1 MSGHSKWHSIKH
13 KKGAIDA
20 KRGRMFTKLIKE
32 ITIAARIGGG
42 DAEGNPRLR
51 KAGSDAK
58 EVNMPA
64 DNIKRAI
71 QKGTGELEGGQLEEL
86 QYEGYGPGGV
96 AMIVEVVTDNRN
108 RTVSEIRHVFSK
120 NGGNMGEA
128 GSVAWMFSKKGYIA
142 IDKSK
147 GDEETLMTLAIDA
160 GADDFASDESNYEI
174 YTSPEAFEKVLNS
187 IKAKGIQPQ
196 TAEISMIPQN
206 YVKVEGKT
214 AQQLVKLMEALE
226 EHDDVQ
232 HVYANFDI
240 EESELAQ
247 AVSLRNS
254 VSRHRLRIPSHRL
267 RRHRQRWRRF
277 CFCLLRRNPF
287 EAVGPAAR
295 SSQMHPRRHY

>member
-20 KRGRMFTKLIKE
+20 KRGRMFTKVIKE

-42 DAEGNPRLR
+42 DPDGNPRLR
-51 KAGSDAK
+51 KAVADAK
-58 EVNMPA
+58 ELNMPA

-71 QKGTGELEGGQLEEL
+71 QKGTGELEGGQLDEL

-96 AMIVEVVTDNRN
+96 AMIVDVVTDNRN

-120 NGGNMGEA
+120 NGGNMGES
-128 GSVAWMFSKKGYIA
+128 GSVSWMFHKKGYIA

-160 GADDFASDESNYEI
+160 GADDFTSEESNYEI
-174 YTSPEAFEKVLNS
+174 YTAPDAFDKVLTAV
-187 IKAKGIQPQ
+187 KAKNIQPE

-206 YVKVEGKT
+206 YIKVEGKT
-214 AQQLVKLMEALE
+214 AQQVVKLMEALD

-240 EESELAQ
+240 EESELAE
-247 AVSLRNS
+247 AVS
-254 VSRHRLRIPSHRL
+254 
-267 RRHRQRWRRF
+267 
-277 CFCLLRRNPF
+277 
-287 EAVGPAAR
+287 
-295 SSQMHPRRHY
+295 

>member
-13 KKGAIDA
+13 KKGALDA
-20 KRGRMFTKLIKE
+20 KRGRMFTKVIKE

-51 KAGSDAK
+51 KAIADAK
-58 EVNMPA
+58 ELNMPA
-64 DNIKRAI
+64 DNIKRAV

-96 AMIVEVVTDNRN
+96 ALIVEVVTDNRN

-120 NGGNMGEA
+120 NGGNMGDS
-128 GSVAWMFSKKGYIA
+128 GSVAWMFNKKGYIA
-142 IDKSK
+142 IEKSK

-174 YTSPEAFEKVLNS
+174 YTTPANFDKVLDA
-187 IKAKGIQPQ
+187 IKAKGITPE
-196 TAEISMIPQN
+196 TAEVSMIPQN
-206 YVKVEGKT
+206 SVKIEGKT
-214 AQQLVKLMEALE
+214 AQQMIKLMEAME

-240 EESELAQ
+240 AESELSE
-247 AVSLRNS
+247 AVS
-254 VSRHRLRIPSHRL
+254 
-267 RRHRQRWRRF
+267 
-277 CFCLLRRNPF
+277 
-287 EAVGPAAR
+287 
-295 SSQMHPRRHY
+295 

>member
-42 DAEGNPRLR
+42 DPEGNPRLR
-51 KAGSDAK
+51 KAVGDAK

-108 RTVSEIRHVFSK
+108 RTLSEIRHVFSK

-147 GDEETLMTLAIDA
+147 GDEDTLMTLAIDA
-160 GADDFASDESNYEI
+160 GADDFASEESNYEI
-174 YTSPEAFEKVLNS
+174 YTAPDAFDKVLS
-187 IKAKGIQPQ
+187 ALKAKGIQPE
-196 TAEISMIPQN
+196 TSEISMIPQN
-206 YVKVEGKT
+206 YIKVEGKT
-214 AQQLVKLMEALE
+214 AQQLVKLMEAME

-240 EESELAQ
+240 EESELAE
-247 AVSLRNS
+247 AVS
-254 VSRHRLRIPSHRL
+254 
-267 RRHRQRWRRF
+267 
-277 CFCLLRRNPF
+277 
-287 EAVGPAAR
+287 
-295 SSQMHPRRHY
+295 